1 MTIAKDIPTNALET
15 QSLSDRAHEESY
27 QIAQAA
33 IMAADDR
40 KAENIVLLAIGDV
53 SSLADYFVIVSGL
66 SKTQVRAIANAVE
79 DAISEKMGR
88 KPRNIAGL
96 QDSTWVLL
104 DYGDVIVHAMMDKE
118 REYYGLEAFW
128 GHAPKLEVVIPQV

>member
-1 MTIAKDIPTNALET
+1 MTIAKDIPINAPET
-15 QSLSDRAHEESY
+15 HSLSDRAHEESY

-33 IMAADDR
+33 IVAADDR

-79 DAISEKMGR
+79 DAISEKLGR

-128 GHAPKLEVVIPQV
+128 GHAPKLEVVIPQA

>member
-1 MTIAKDIPTNALET
+1 MTIAKDIPTNVPET
-15 QSLSDRAHEESY
+15 QSLSDRALEESY

-33 IMAADDR
+33 IIAADDR
-40 KAENIVLLAIGDV
+40 KGENIVLLAIGDV
-53 SSLADYFVIVSGL
+53 SSLADYFVIASGL

-79 DAISEKMGR
+79 DAVEEKLGR

>member
-1 MTIAKDIPTNALET
+1 MTIAKDIPTNAPET
-15 QSLSDRAHEESY
+15 QSLSDRAQEESY

-33 IMAADDR
+33 IIAADDR

-79 DAISEKMGR
+79 DAIAEKLGR

-128 GHAPKLEVVIPQV
+128 GHAPKLEVAIPQL